1 MAIFK
6 QDATEKPETPS
17 KNGAAPQGEAALSI
31 IAAGMKITGDVETSG
46 VIKIEGSLQGTV
58 RNARQVLLGRQGEV
72 KGDIN
77 AKEVVLG
84 GRVDGNVRGTERVE
98 VQGTSTIN
106 GDIHTRSIA
115 VAEGGKINGAVRMEE
130 NASGVRAP
138 EGAMK
143 NGAPVAMVR

>member
-1 MAIFK
+1 MAIFNK
-6 QDATEKPETPS
+6 DATTTERTEGKA
-17 KNGAAPQGEAALSI
+17 AAPQGEAALSI
-31 IAAGMKITGDVETSG
+31 IAAGMKITGDVDTTG

-84 GRVDGNVRGTERVE
+84 GRVDGNVRGFDRVE

-106 GDIHTRSIA
+106 GDIQTKSIA
-115 VAEGGKINGAVRMEE
+115 IAEGAKLNGAVRMDDGV
-130 NASGVRAP
+130 AVPRSGDPINKPLA
-138 EGAMK
+138 
-143 NGAPVAMVR
+143 VAR

>member
-6 QDATEKPETPS
+6 QDATEKPEPS
-17 KNGAAPQGEAALSI
+17 SSRNGAAPQGEAALSI

-130 NASGVRAP
+130 AVVVPRHAGEMAP
-138 EGAMK
+138 K
-143 NGAPVAMVR
+143 PVAVVR